1 MIRNVLVE
9 ATFAFKKL
17 NNFDITGKN
26 FVILSTFRLSS
37 KNPFRAATE
46 SISEYLIPNVLRS
59 TNTMI
64 ENKFILFGIE
74 FIVKKESSKK
84 VLIKD
89 CMSILQKASNF
100 HKETNSTYLH
110 ELHDS
115 KNFQTLCNMLR
126 SRETLPSC
134 NEAVQILVFMC
145 NLKMGKV
152 NPQFISTLWQQ
163 WIDEKNIPFLTF
175 YENYMLLMFVLNRL
189 PYTNWMEVQKKLL
202 IKELKNKLVLT
213 DINNLPHNEIEAIV
227 RLNEQIDIFDGRIDD
242 NVLKLLLNKELKKDS
257 IDWTWVFYLL
267 SLVNDMHLEFNSI
280 LNECHKNLLLNI
292 MNYRKNQVWKI
303 LTIMRRAVM
312 YQRSYKFYNAKLL
325 DTIVDKAIYENYKI
339 NEGSKL
345 ILFLSNIGHKHESYL
360 NYLIKT
366 TENSKHSSMSNKRL
380 TYLHLFSSAVY
391 VNCDSSCNI
400 LMDKLLSQK
409 NFILSSETNDRLI
422 KFTYRMILLE
432 HYDEDLIK
440 ATLMDSHYET
450 PLEEQ
455 KGSFV
460 FAMVKHFHPM
470 PQLFQSLE
478 ENKKINRQTNW
489 FIDVNKKYKE
499 KTVLTYPL
507 RSKLELLLGGPQYL
521 LTKVRTKYGL
531 YADHFLLLRQGGY
544 PVAFNTVLLQKEINT
559 MKQVPVPNN
568 CHLVVIILI
577 RQHAYILNTG
587 EIKRYYQMFMKLQ
600 RAISKNTVVIYE
612 KDWNNVPEPK
622 KLCWL
627 MEQIKKECHSI
638 FERPF

>member
-9 ATFAFKKL
+9 ALFAFKKF
-17 NNFDITGKN
+17 NNFGITGKN

-46 SISEYLIPNVLRS
+46 SISENLIPN
-59 TNTMI
+59 
-64 ENKFILFGIE
+64 
-74 FIVKKESSKK
+74 

-89 CMSILQKASNF
+89 CMSILQKASDF
-100 HKETNSTYLH
+100 HKETNNTFLH

-115 KNFQTLCNMLR
+115 KNFQTLCNVLS

-145 NLKMGKV
+145 NLEMGKV
-152 NPQFISTLWQQ
+152 NPQFILTLWQQ

-175 YENYMLLMFVLNRL
+175 YENYVLLMLVLNRL
-189 PYTNWMEVQKKLL
+189 PYTNWVEEQKKLL
-202 IKELKNKLVLT
+202 IKELEKKLVLT

-227 RLNEQIDIFDGRIDD
+227 RLNEQIEIFDGRIDD

-257 IDWTWVFYLL
+257 VDWTWVFYLL

-303 LTIMRRAVM
+303 LTIMRRAVL
-312 YQRSYKFYNAKLL
+312 YRRLYKFYNAKLL

-345 ILFLSNIGHKHESYL
+345 ILLLSNLGHKHESYV
-360 NYLIKT
+360 NYLIKK
-366 TENSKHSSMSNKRL
+366 TENSSMSNKQL
-380 TYLHLFSSAVY
+380 TYYRLFSYAVH

-440 ATLMDSHYET
+440 ATLMDSHYDT
-450 PLEEQ
+450 KFKEQ

-478 ENKKINRQTNW
+478 DEKSCTFILEEKKKINRQTNRI
-489 FIDVNKKYKE
+489 IDIYTKYKE
-499 KTVLTYPL
+499 KNIFTYPL

-521 LTKVRTKYGL
+521 LTKVITKYDQ

-544 PVAFNTVLLQKEINT
+544 PVAFNTVLLEKEVNT

-577 RQHAYILNTG
+577 RQQAHILNTG
-587 EIKRYYQMFMKLQ
+587 EIKRYYQMFIKLQ

-627 MEQIKKECHSI
+627 MDQIKKECHSI
-638 FERPF
+638 FEKPL